1 MLNIQSIRKDF
12 PILSSKMS
20 GRPLVY
26 LDNAATSQKPK
37 SVIDSVNSF
46 YSTINSNIHR
56 GVFSISEKATE
67 AYESSRSEVARFL
80 NAPSCKEVIFT
91 KGVTESINLV
101 ASCFADQ
108 ILKEGDEVLITH
120 MEHHANIVPWQ
131 LACKKTGAVLKVV
144 EVLEDGTLDMNSY
157 RNLISNNTKLV
168 SVVHVSNSLGTINPV
183 NEIINIAHSRNIP
196 VLVDGAQST
205 THLPIDVQLMDCDF
219 FVFSGHKLLGPTGV
233 GVLYGKESWLSKFS
247 PYQSGGDMIEK
258 VSFEGTSFKDIP
270 GKFEAGTPNIAGV
283 IGLSEAIK
291 YMSRINI
298 NDIIEYEK
306 TMIDYAND
314 RLRNIPGLKIIGDS
328 NEKTSIFSFVFDGIH
343 AHDIGTFL
351 NADGIA
357 IRTGH
362 HCTMPLLERY
372 EIAATARAS
381 FSFYNTIEE
390 VDVLS
395 NSLQK
400 MIKVFL

>member
-1 MLNIQSIRKDF
+1 
-12 PILSSKMS
+12 
-20 GRPLVY
+20 
-26 LDNAATSQKPK
+26 
-37 SVIDSVNSF
+37 
-46 YSTINSNIHR
+46 
-56 GVFSISEKATE
+56 
-67 AYESSRSEVARFL
+67 
-80 NAPSCKEVIFT
+80 
-91 KGVTESINLV
+91 
-101 ASCFADQ
+101 
-108 ILKEGDEVLITH
+108 